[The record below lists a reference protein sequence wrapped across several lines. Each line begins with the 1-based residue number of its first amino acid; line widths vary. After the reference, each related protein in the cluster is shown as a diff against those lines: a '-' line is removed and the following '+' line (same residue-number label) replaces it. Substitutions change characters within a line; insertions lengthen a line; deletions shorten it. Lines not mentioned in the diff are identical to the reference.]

1 MKRWD
6 ASDRFR
12 RLRRGEGFQTGRIF
26 PSHSSSRRYARRS
39 DGCGASTAPTS
50 SSART
55 STATNHT
62 ATAPF
67 WGWKSPE
74 KSWLPETSAIV
85 RDRHL
90 SPTEKMSLT
99 KLRPR
104 SGANR
109 SCLRRS
115 RRRRSVRD
123 PSTQCLCPEPL
134 STQTP
139 SFAAFFQV
147 LSISCS
153 GNVARP
159 AGAAVL
165 HLSSNQSPH
174 AVLFEL
180 REMECVPKRLLTA
193 RPFCGGEP
201 ILLSDLNGHH
211 ADTARLRQVNKRTQ
225 EKPPASSRLS
235 GA

>member
-1 MKRWD
+1 M
-6 ASDRFR
+6 
-12 RLRRGEGFQTGRIF
+12 
-26 PSHSSSRRYARRS
+26 SR
-39 DGCGASTAPTS
+39 
-50 SSART
+50 
-55 STATNHT
+55 
-62 ATAPF
+62 
-67 WGWKSPE
+67 
-74 KSWLPETSAIV
+74 
-85 RDRHL
+85 
-90 SPTEKMSLT
+90 T
-99 KLRPR
+99 KLRPL

-109 SCLRRS
+109 SFLRRS

-123 PSTQCLCPEPL
+123 PSTQFLCPEPL

-165 HLSSNQSPH
+165 YLSSNQSPH

-235 GA
+235 GALPSISRCNTAHAFWSPIPPREPVRQP